1 LEQLVAGIR
10 RENCH
15 RELEWGSH
23 VGNEVWWLLPDAG
36 DLVWMAFYIMCLIT
50 SHARGY
56 PFEVTGCAA
65 RRGKNDTPKQLTW
78 LRRTPWW
85 SPRHKFKIGQRLFLV
100 RSIGS
105 SVPGGAYVVI
115 KRLPKRDSEFEYQI
129 KSVNNEVDERV
140 VRESELRTNPWR
152 KTTL

>member
-1 LEQLVAGIR
+1 VTAGGAPII
-10 RENCH
+10 
-15 RELEWGSH
+15 GSPRLRSTQI
-23 VGNEVWWLLPDAG
+23 NP
-36 DLVWMAFYIMCLIT
+36 
-50 SHARGY
+50 
-56 PFEVTGCAA
+56 A
-65 RRGKNDTPKQLTW
+65 RRGAPCRISGAAL
-78 LRRTPWW
+78 
-85 SPRHKFKIGQRLFLV
+85 PRHKFKIGQRLFLV